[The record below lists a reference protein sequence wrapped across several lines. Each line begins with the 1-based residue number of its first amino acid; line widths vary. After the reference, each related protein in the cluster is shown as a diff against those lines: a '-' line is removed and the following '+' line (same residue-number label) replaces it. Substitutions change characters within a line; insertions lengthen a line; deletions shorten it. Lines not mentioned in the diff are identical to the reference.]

1 MGLAHSNSEPILHKA
16 NKELNFLVEVLE
28 DSGQVLETLI
38 ECLNKK
44 ELQFG
49 ITVQA
54 LKLSDAFRMGF
65 GALVLRGPRR

>member
-49 ITVQA
+49 ITV
-54 LKLSDAFRMGF
+54 
-65 GALVLRGPRR
+65 